1 MFRVIVLIAF
11 ALSAMAFSPMRNA
24 RQSMAL
30 RMSSETKASKL
41 AVAALAAASL
51 FGTPAFANVGDAPK
65 IGIFSNAPLSSPF
78 TQEDRED
85 PIYSPYSPYGDGSKA
100 AYNARKGGK
109 EEIAFWKN
117 QFDNCVKR
125 TEKVPGFQSKKQ
137 WMNINTELTSYAY
150 NMREAMLRLADA
162 SKDPKAANAVAKAY
176 FSDLNDI
183 IEFSIKKNGDT
194 VASAYAQ
201 SLKDLANFKALTK

>member
-1 MFRVIVLIAF
+1 MLRVIVLIAF
-11 ALSAMAFSPMRNA
+11 ALVAVAFSPARNA
-24 RQSMAL
+24 RQSMTL
-30 RMSSETKASKL
+30 RMANENKASKL
-41 AVAALAAASL
+41 VVAALAAASL
-51 FGTPAFANVGDAPK
+51 FGTPSFANVGDAPK
-65 IGIFSNAPLSSPF
+65 IGIFSNAPISSPF

-109 EEIAFWKN
+109 EEISFWKT

-125 TEKVPGFQSKKQ
+125 TEKVPGFQQKKQ
-137 WMNINTELTSYAY
+137 WMQINTELTSYAY

-162 SKDPKAANAVAKAY
+162 SNDPKAANAAAKAY

-183 IEFSIKKNGDT
+183 IEFSEKKKSDV
-194 VASAYAQ
+194 VANAYAQ

>member
-1 MFRVIVLIAF
+1 MLRVIVLIAF
-11 ALSAMAFSPMRNA
+11 TLVAVAFSPARNA
-24 RQSMAL
+24 RQSMTL
-30 RMSSETKASKL
+30 RMANENKASKL
-41 AVAALAAASL
+41 VVAALAAASL
-51 FGTPAFANVGDAPK
+51 FGTPSFANVGDAPK
-65 IGIFSNAPLSSPF
+65 IGIFSNQAISSPF

-109 EEIAFWKN
+109 EEISFWKT

-125 TEKVPGFQSKKQ
+125 TEKVPGFQQKKQ
-137 WMNINTELTSYAY
+137 WMQINTELTSYAY

-162 SKDPKAANAVAKAY
+162 SNDPKAANAAAKEY
-176 FSDLNDI
+176 FRDLNDI
-183 IEFSIKKNGDT
+183 IEFSKKKKSDI
-194 VASAYAQ
+194 VANAYAQ